1 LVACRKETLGSADAR
16 RSNAD
21 SRRSIEGI
29 RSKLISDTVIMG
41 TETSFAVSAYIGVG
55 SAEIGAFEAF
65 GSHRSV
71 PT

>member
-1 LVACRKETLGSADAR
+1 
-16 RSNAD
+16 
-21 SRRSIEGI
+21 
-29 RSKLISDTVIMG
+29 MG

-55 SAEIGAFEAF
+55 SAEIGAFKAF